1 MEEPTPNNNQEKN
14 INFTLNDKKY
24 NIVFSSS
31 KNDLR
36 ISCEV
41 LEINKIF
48 ENIFSYE
55 TITNINRYFLM
66 YESIIDIMNELYNL
80 IKDNKIDISKDDS
93 NLMIIFKLPNQK
105 FKEANFSLKNKIQM
119 INEEIIILKQKID
132 EKQLE
137 IDDLKKRL
145 LNLENCKKEIM
156 GENQANNKLDNQ
168 IIIKDSKIFSNI
180 NQIQFIEKAF
190 FKNDKLKNKKIS
202 FNLIYQATRD
212 GDSISDFY
220 NKCNGIYHV
229 LLILM
234 TDKALIF
241 GGYTDLAFNSQ
252 TEGEAIYK
260 DNNAFVFSMDKQ
272 KIYPV
277 KKDEVAIRCCYCCF
291 PQFYQN
297 TIYLYKDFLQNNK
310 SVTCT
315 AKKANYI
322 GFNSDYELNGGTEY
336 FKVSELEVFQI
347 TFTQ

>member
-137 IDDLKKRL
+137 IDDLKK
-145 LNLENCKKEIM
+145 K
-156 GENQANNKLDNQ
+156 
-168 IIIKDSKIFSNI
+168 IIKFR
-180 NQIQFIEKAF
+180 
-190 FKNDKLKNKKIS
+190 KL
-202 FNLIYQATRD
+202 
-212 GDSISDFY
+212 
-220 NKCNGIYHV
+220 
-229 LLILM
+229 
-234 TDKALIF
+234 
-241 GGYTDLAFNSQ
+241 
-252 TEGEAIYK
+252 
-260 DNNAFVFSMDKQ
+260 
-272 KIYPV
+272 
-277 KKDEVAIRCCYCCF
+277 
-291 PQFYQN
+291 
-297 TIYLYKDFLQNNK
+297 
-310 SVTCT
+310 
-315 AKKANYI
+315 
-322 GFNSDYELNGGTEY
+322 
-336 FKVSELEVFQI
+336 
-347 TFTQ
+347 